1 MQNLKIGYSYIQ
13 NSHNYYNTK
22 NMEKAIELAKGI
34 PTLAVCNN
42 CDELIGFAINKLN
55 DYPLDFLEFQGDT
68 LEVTKT
74 DLSYAE
80 FGIIKDNTLISISS
94 SAEGFFDLHAVKSP
108 MSFNDNFP
116 CIVVPNYVREE
127 LIATLKG
134 EW

>member
-1 MQNLKIGYSYIQ
+1 
-13 NSHNYYNTK
+13 
-22 NMEKAIELAKGI
+22 MEKAIELAKGI
-34 PTLAVCNN
+34 PALAVCHN
-42 CDELIGFAINKLN
+42 CNELIDFAINKLN

-74 DLSYAE
+74 DLSYE
-80 FGIIKDNTLISISS
+80 EVGVIKGNTLISISS

-108 MSFNDNFP
+108 MSFNNNFP
-116 CIVVPNYVREE
+116 CVVVPNYVREE

>member
-1 MQNLKIGYSYIQ
+1 
-13 NSHNYYNTK
+13 
-22 NMEKAIELAKGI
+22 MEKAIELAKEI

-42 CDELIGFAINKLN
+42 CNELIDFAINKLN

-74 DLSYAE
+74 DLSYE
-80 FGIIKDNTLISISS
+80 EMGVIKGDTLVSISS
-94 SAEGFFDLHAVKSP
+94 SAEGFFDLHAMKSP

-116 CIVVPNYVREE
+116 CVVVPNYVREE